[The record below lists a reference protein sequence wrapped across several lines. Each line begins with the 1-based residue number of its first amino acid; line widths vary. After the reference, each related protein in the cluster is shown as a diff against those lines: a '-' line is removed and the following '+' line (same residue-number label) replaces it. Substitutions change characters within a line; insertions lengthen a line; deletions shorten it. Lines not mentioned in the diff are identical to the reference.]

1 MVLVDDAM
9 DIESSRGQSRD
20 PAEITEKQEWRSPN
34 QQICL
39 DATIQPQN
47 EKRGNVNHETF
58 SPFPRLHEID
68 RSVPPKHF
76 LLLIAEL
83 PRCHSSLSFQLRSG
97 HALLNKHLHRIA
109 KVPRNAISER
119 KPCITFS

>member
-1 MVLVDDAM
+1 MMQWISKAPED
-9 DIESSRGQSRD
+9 
-20 PAEITEKQEWRSPN
+20 SPDSETLPKSLKN
-34 QQICL
+34 KNGALPVSKSASTQQ
-39 DATIQPQN
+39 IQPQN

-83 PRCHSSLSFQLRSG
+83 PRRHSSLSFQLRSR

-119 KPCITFS
+119 KPRITFS